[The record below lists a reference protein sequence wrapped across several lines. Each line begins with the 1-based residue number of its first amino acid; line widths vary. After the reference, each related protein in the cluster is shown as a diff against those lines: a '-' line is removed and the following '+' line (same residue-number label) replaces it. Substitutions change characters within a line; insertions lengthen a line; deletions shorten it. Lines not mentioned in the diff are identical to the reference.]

1 MPVTVPPPE
10 PGTGRST
17 PAKCSRQYPKWGE
30 GTLARSLTLNVRE
43 LSRSRICAIHT
54 SQMGIS
60 RTIDT
65 RLKTPRS
72 ANDVRVVSR
81 SVSGDSSLAAREL
94 SFLVRLA
101 QAAAA
106 TQRADEVLDL
116 IIREA
121 TSAMGPDVCSLY
133 LLTARGRELRL
144 TATNGLNERMIG
156 KVVMPVGDGITG
168 WVAESRKP
176 AVVPDVSKEPHWKW
190 VPGLDEDR
198 FHSMLSVP
206 IESGPRLVGVLNVQS
221 AEKRDFT
228 SADIDFLRA
237 IAGQVAG
244 ILERSELQRRT
255 EVQLAEIQ
263 LSHDIHERFTRL
275 SLEGAGI
282 SSILEVVGSLAGG
295 RAVLYSGDGYRI
307 RGAGE
312 SSDSMPPRIH
322 VPNPLGQA
330 GAREVRIHA
339 GRPARAL
346 DVVPVRAGP
355 DVLGLLAVSVDE
367 KTVDSAGRRRALEH
381 GSTVLALEL
390 SKERAAAEVE
400 RRLRGDLVEEVLAG
414 ALEADEAERVARQA
428 ERLGHRLP
436 QRAWV
441 IVLEPDDDETEAA
454 LGARGEIDR
463 LDAALSGLIRS
474 RMPGTLTIV
483 RSASAVFLVPDEV
496 AADLAT
502 VEKLA
507 GQVLA
512 AAAPVMKPGT
522 ASVGIGNL
530 ANGVSELAR
539 SHVEARQALRVTRRS
554 GGRRR
559 VASYRSL
566 GAFRV
571 RPEVRSPD
579 APRRFANA
587 LVGRLLE
594 YAQSRDTPLL
604 ETLEA
609 LAAARWVRRAAPRPL
624 GIHINSMSYRV
635 ERIQTL
641 TGLQLDEP
649 ETRVAISI
657 ALRARTM
664 LGM

>member
-1 MPVTVPPPE
+1 MGHTSNGHYNREVRTKLTRSRKGNHVPMVV
-10 PGTGRST
+10 
-17 PAKCSRQYPKWGE
+17 AE
-30 GTLARSLTLNVRE
+30 GDTSLAERE
-43 LSRSRICAIHT
+43 LS
-54 SQMGIS
+54 
-60 RTIDT
+60 
-65 RLKTPRS
+65 L
-72 ANDVRVVSR
+72 
-81 SVSGDSSLAAREL
+81 
-94 SFLVRLA
+94 LVRLA

-106 TQRADEVLDL
+106 TERPDELLDL

-121 TSAMGPDVCSLY
+121 TSAIGTDVCSLY
-133 LLTARGRELRL
+133 LVTSRGRELRL
-144 TATNGLNERMIG
+144 TATNGLNERMVG
-156 KVVMPVGDGITG
+156 KVTMPVGEGITG
-168 WVAESRKP
+168 WVAESRRP
-176 AVVPDVSKEPHWKW
+176 AVVPDVSKEPPSKW
-190 VPGLDEDR
+190 GPGHDEDR
-198 FHSMLSVP
+198 FDSMLSVP

-221 AEKRDFT
+221 AEKRDFN
-228 SADIDFLRA
+228 SGDIDFLRA

-263 LSHDIHERFTRL
+263 LSHDIHERFTKL

-295 RAVLYSGDGYRI
+295 HAALYSPEGYRI

-312 SSDSMPPRIH
+312 SSDGMPPRIH
-322 VPNPLGQA
+322 VPTPIGQA
-330 GAREVRIHA
+330 GAREVRINA
-339 GRPARAL
+339 GRPSRAV
-346 DVVPVRAGP
+346 DVVPVRAGS
-355 DVLGLLAVSVDE
+355 DVLGMLAVGVDE
-367 KTVDSAGRRRALEH
+367 KTADSAGRRRALEH

-414 ALEADEAERVARQA
+414 GLEADEAERVARQA

-436 QRAWV
+436 PRAWV
-441 IVLEPDDDETEAA
+441 LVLEPDDDETEAA
-454 LGARGEIDR
+454 LGARGELDR
-463 LDAALSGLIRS
+463 LDAALSGLVRS
-474 RMPGTLTIV
+474 RLPGSLTLV
-483 RSASAVFLVPDEV
+483 RSASAVFLVPDDV
-496 AADLAT
+496 ASDLAT

-507 GQVLA
+507 SQVLA

-530 ANGVSELAR
+530 ANGVAELAR
-539 SHVEARQALRVTRRS
+539 SHVEARQALRLTRRA
-554 GGRRR
+554 GGRGR

-566 GAFRV
+566 GAFRLLL
-571 RPEVRSPD
+571 EVQSPD
-579 APRRFANA
+579 ALRRF
-587 LVGRLLE
+587 VDELLGTLLS

-609 LAAARWVRRAAPRPL
+609 LSAARWVRRAAARNL

-641 TGLQLDEP
+641 TGLQLDDP

-657 ALRARTM
+657 ALRARAM

>member
-1 MPVTVPPPE
+1 MSHTRREGNDCVV
-10 PGTGRST
+10 ST
-17 PAKCSRQYPKWGE
+17 KLKSR
-30 GTLARSLTLNVRE
+30 RRV
-43 LSRSRICAIHT
+43 
-54 SQMGIS
+54 
-60 RTIDT
+60 
-65 RLKTPRS
+65 
-72 ANDVRVVSR
+72 NDVDVATTTA
-81 SVSGDSSLAAREL
+81 SGDSSLAAREL

-106 TQRADEVLDL
+106 TQRPDELLDL

-121 TSAMGPDVCSLY
+121 TSAMGTDVCSLY
-133 LLTARGRELRL
+133 LLTGRGRELLL
-144 TATNGLNERMIG
+144 TATNGLNERMVG
-156 KVVMPVGDGITG
+156 KVVMPVGEGITG
-168 WVAESRKP
+168 WVAESRRP

-221 AEKRDFT
+221 AEQRDFN
-228 SADIDFLRA
+228 SGDIDFLRA

-263 LSHDIHERFTRL
+263 LSHDIHERFTKL

-282 SSILEVVGSLAGG
+282 RSILEVVGSLAGG
-295 RAVLYSGDGYRI
+295 HAALYSPDGYRV
-307 RGAGE
+307 RGVGE
-312 SSDSMPPRIH
+312 SSDGMPPRIH
-322 VPNPLGQA
+322 VPSPLGQA
-330 GAREVRIHA
+330 GAREVRINA
-339 GRPARAL
+339 GRPPRAL
-346 DVVPVRAGP
+346 DVVPVRAGS
-355 DVLGLLAVSVDE
+355 DVLGMLAVGVDE
-367 KTVDSAGRRRALEH
+367 KTVDSEGRRRALEH

-414 ALEADEAERVARQA
+414 GLEADEAERVARQA

-441 IVLEPDDDETEAA
+441 VVLEPDDDETEAA
-454 LGARGEIDR
+454 LGARGELDR
-463 LDAALSGLIRS
+463 LDAALSGVIRS
-474 RMPGTLTIV
+474 RLPGTLTIV
-483 RSASAVFLVPDEV
+483 RSASAVFLIPDEV

-530 ANGVSELAR
+530 ANGVGELAR
-539 SHVEARQALRVTRRS
+539 SHIEARQALRLTRRA
-554 GGRRR
+554 GGRGR

-566 GAFRV
+566 GAFRLLL
-571 RPEVRSPD
+571 EVQSPD
-579 APRRFANA
+579 ALRRFVNE
-587 LVGRLLE
+587 LLGTLLQ

-609 LAAARWVRRAAPRPL
+609 LAAARWVRRAAARHL

-635 ERIQTL
+635 ERIQSL
-641 TGLQLDEP
+641 TGLQLDDP

-657 ALRARTM
+657 ALRARAM